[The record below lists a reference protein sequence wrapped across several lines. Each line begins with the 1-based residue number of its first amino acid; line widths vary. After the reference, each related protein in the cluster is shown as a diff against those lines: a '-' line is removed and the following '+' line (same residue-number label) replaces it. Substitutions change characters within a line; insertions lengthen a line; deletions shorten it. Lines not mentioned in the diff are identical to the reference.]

1 MELGEEKMSKE
12 DSNIDDLTEDDLD
25 KIMTVISTDGYY
37 LQAEIVKVTCPVCGE
52 EFLGTKRHAGGFIAG
67 HQAYHE
73 FQNNQDALMVQMGG
87 Q

>member
-1 MELGEEKMSKE
+1 MSGEEDIEGLSEE
-12 DSNIDDLTEDDLD
+12 DLEKVMN
-25 KIMTVISTDGYY
+25 VISTDGYY
-37 LQAEIVKVTCPVCGE
+37 MQAEIVKVSCPACGE
-52 EFLGTKRHAGGFIAG
+52 EFLGTKRHAGGFIVG

>member
-1 MELGEEKMSKE
+1 MSKE

-73 FQNNQDALMVQMGG
+73 FQNNQDALIVQMGG

>member
-1 MELGEEKMSKE
+1 MSKE
-12 DSNIDDLTEDDLD
+12 DSNIDDLTEEDLD
-25 KIMTVISTDGYY
+25 KVMTIISTDGYY

-73 FQNNQDALMVQMGG
+73 FQNNQDNLMVQMGG

>member
-1 MELGEEKMSKE
+1 MSKE
-12 DSNIDDLTEDDLD
+12 DSNIDDLTEEDLD
-25 KIMTVISTDGYY
+25 KIMTIISTDGYY

-73 FQNNQDALMVQMGG
+73 FQNNQDALMVQIGG

>member
-1 MELGEEKMSKE
+1 MSKE

-37 LQAEIVKVTCPVCGE
+37 LQAEIVKVTCPACGE

>member
-1 MELGEEKMSKE
+1 MSKE
-12 DSNIDDLTEDDLD
+12 DSNIDDLTEEDLD
-25 KIMTVISTDGYY
+25 KIMTIISTDGYY

-73 FQNNQDALMVQMGG
+73 FQNNQDVLMVQMGG

>member
-1 MELGEEKMSKE
+1 MSKE

-25 KIMTVISTDGYY
+25 KIMTIISTDGYY

-52 EFLGTKRHAGGFIAG
+52 EFLGTKRHDGGFIAG

-73 FQNNQDALMVQMGG
+73 FQNNQDVLMVLMGG